1 MAVLPRSVA
10 MTDTNLFD
18 FSRLGW
24 WGRRSP
30 VQKKGLC
37 EVDKYQ
43 IVATILEKLFYA
55 HLFCVIALAVIVA
68 LAAEYY
74 GVPAPA
80 WLVGIK

>member
-24 WGRRSP
+24 WGARSP
-30 VQKKGLC
+30 VQKKGLR

-43 IVATILEKLFYA
+43 IAATILEKLFYA
-55 HLFCVIALAVIVA
+55 YLFFIVTVCVIIGL
-68 LAAEYY
+68 LCQWY
-74 GVPAPA
+74 GVPAPV
-80 WLVGIK
+80 WPW